1 MKLLLIVLLLSSCSA
16 NVSKSE
22 KDDSWVCKIRSGIWD
37 GKYNF
42 KTVEEANDF
51 CIRMSF
57 SSEKNKKKL
66 IDVEQ

>member
-16 NVSKSE
+16 NVSKT
-22 KDDSWVCKIRSGIWD
+22 KDSGWVCKIRSGLWD
-37 GKYNF
+37 GKYHF

-57 SSEKNKKKL
+57 SSKKNKKKL